1 MSEGK
6 MMWALVKEKADVGL
20 TLKQVAGPG
29 MRQKRREDQNP
40 QDVDLR
46 ARTCIFITGTKWAR

>member
-20 TLKQVAGPG
+20 TTGAGPG

-40 QDVDLR
+40 QDVNLR
-46 ARTCIFITGTKWAR
+46 YGRAYL